1 MTQLKLSIYVDPYV
15 ADILYLLKF
24 SCKDLWINPPHFV
37 SVFIIQTKSFGEG
50 RSTGLYFFV
59 CFALINICIY
69 ILSSIVHFLYRYL
82 WNPLHNFPC
91 LGDKCGPSS
100 KDRCM
105 RTEGLKSEEKEVSR
119 RCRKTTDTRKLIS
132 ISRQIGS

>member
-1 MTQLKLSIYVDPYV
+1 MWTLTL
-15 ADILYLLKF
+15 ADILNLLKF

-69 ILSSIVHFLYRYL
+69 IFSIDIYGTLCTIFFV
-82 WNPLHNFPC
+82 
-91 LGDKCGPSS
+91 LGTSVGRLLRID
-100 KDRCM
+100 
-105 RTEGLKSEEKEVSR
+105 V
-119 RCRKTTDTRKLIS
+119 
-132 ISRQIGS
+132 